1 AKLELRHQ
9 NEVAAAPGLKEMKS
23 PLETLHHLEWVA
35 EQLDEQR
42 VQMDQRHQ
50 DELRA
55 LEDSGPDGP
64 QQKDSDLIQLQLLH
78 DNESLQM
85 TRLLKEQEAKLM
97 HKKKLHEK
105 FEAGADTSNE
115 IEGAE

>member
-1 AKLELRHQ
+1 MVILLTHSPPQKILPKIPEAVPKLILQ
-9 NEVAAAPGLKEMKS
+9 
-23 PLETLHHLEWVA
+23 
-35 EQLDEQR
+35 
-42 VQMDQRHQ
+42 
-50 DELRA
+50 
-55 LEDSGPDGP
+55 
-64 QQKDSDLIQLQLLH
+64 DSDLIQLQLLH

-115 IEGAE
+115 IEGAEDCMLL

>member
-64 QQKDSDLIQLQLLH
+64 QQKVPNLLA
-78 DNESLQM
+78 DIMEP
-85 TRLLKEQEAKLM
+85 AFC
-97 HKKKLHEK
+97 EK
-105 FEAGADTSNE
+105 VAMVCSGYLAHS
-115 IEGAE
+115 

>member
-1 AKLELRHQ
+1 MEPAFCEKVAMVCSGYLAHSFTAPKNTVLPKIPEAVPKLSLQ
-9 NEVAAAPGLKEMKS
+9 
-23 PLETLHHLEWVA
+23 
-35 EQLDEQR
+35 
-42 VQMDQRHQ
+42 
-50 DELRA
+50 
-55 LEDSGPDGP
+55 
-64 QQKDSDLIQLQLLH
+64 DSDLIQLQLLH

-115 IEGAE
+115 IEGAEDCMLL